1 MTGAGRLI
9 AVVGPSGAGKD
20 TLLAGAMAARPG
32 WELVRRV
39 ITRPAGVG
47 EDHEPVG
54 MAEFEARRALGQ
66 FALHW
71 QAHGLYYGI
80 PRPVLARVRG
90 GATVLFNG
98 SRAALPQARS
108 VWPRLEVVMVTAP
121 IPVLAARLSARGRE
135 SAEAIAARLRRSL
148 LPPPEGARVVQN
160 DASVDE
166 GVARLLAVLSPSEE
180 CA

>member
-1 MTGAGRLI
+1 MTGRLI

-20 TLLAGAMAARPG
+20 TLLAGALAARPD

-39 ITRPAGVG
+39 ITRPTGPG

-54 MAEFEARRALGQ
+54 MAEFEVRRALGQ

-71 QAHGLYYGI
+71 QAHGLYYAI
-80 PRPVLARVRG
+80 PGATLARVRT

-98 SRAALPQARS
+98 SRAALPQAQA

-121 IPVLAARLSARGRE
+121 VPLLAARLSARGRE
-135 SAEAIAARLRRSL
+135 SAESIAARLHRSL
-148 LPPPEGARVVQN
+148 LPPPPGARVVMN
-160 DASVDE
+160 DGSVAE

-180 CA
+180 RA